1 MKIDKFPLLFLYLLF
16 SSIFAFS
23 QNNTGSPYSLNE
35 LGDINFLGNVSNIS
49 MGGVESHID
58 SIEFNINIPSS
69 LAKLKTTNYQVG
81 TFYKSSSISNN
92 NFNDKYNSS
101 NINYIAIGI
110 PVNKFGFSFGVLP
123 YSSVG
128 FSLQTSES
136 YNEDNSISSRLFFAD
151 GNINRAFISLGIPIF
166 ENLSVG
172 GTINYNFGKF
182 SYEMFNQYDDV
193 NYGIYI
199 NSSSEISGFTYNLS
213 SNFSLPLNEEF
224 LLNFVYS
231 LSPRN
236 NLNSYNVESVY
247 TSTSPTITLES
258 LGDFVNVDLESKG
271 LQNTLLSVSEKTIY
285 SIGLEK
291 KNNWFVGIQFENKLS
306 SGFENS
312 FLDIK
317 NISYR
322 DSKVYSIGGYLI
334 PDASSLTSYWKR
346 VKYRFGIKN
355 EEKSIIVNNLPVNHF
370 SLNLGLGLPLSGLSK
385 ANFGLELG
393 KIGNNDNTVKES
405 YFALRLGLSLNDV
418 WFIKR
423 KYN

>member
-92 NFNDKYNSS
+92 NFNDRYNSS

-193 NYGIYI
+193 NYGIYT
-199 NSSSEISGFTYNLS
+199 NSSSEISGFTYSFS
-213 SNFSLPLNEEF
+213 SNFSVPLNEEL

-306 SGFENS
+306 SSFENS

-317 NISYR
+317 NISYKNT
-322 DSKVYSIGGYLI
+322 KVYSFGGYLI

-385 ANFGLELG
+385 ANFGLEFG
-393 KIGNNDNTVKES
+393 KIGNNDNIVKES

>member
-1 MKIDKFPLLFLYLLF
+1 MKINKSPLLFLYLLF
-16 SSIFAFS
+16 SSLSVFS

-35 LGDINFLGNVSNIS
+35 LGEINFLGNVSNIS
-49 MGGVESHID
+49 MGGVESYID

-81 TFYKSSSISNN
+81 TFYKSSSVSNN
-92 NFNDKYNSS
+92 NFNDRYNSS

-136 YNEDNSISSRLFFAD
+136 YNEDNSLSSRLFFAD
-151 GNINRAFISLGIPIF
+151 GSINKAFISLGIPIF

-172 GTINYNFGKF
+172 GTVNYNFGKF
-182 SYEMFNQYDDV
+182 SYEMFNQYEDV
-193 NYGIYI
+193 NYGIYT
-199 NSSSEISGFTYNLS
+199 NSSSEISGFTYNFS
-213 SNFSLPLNEEF
+213 SNFSIPLNEEL
-224 LLNFVYS
+224 LLNLVYS
-231 LSPRN
+231 LSPKN
-236 NLNSYNVESVY
+236 NLNSNNVESVY
-247 TSTSPTITLES
+247 TSTSSTINLES

-306 SGFENS
+306 SSFENS

>member
-1 MKIDKFPLLFLYLLF
+1 
-16 SSIFAFS
+16 
-23 QNNTGSPYSLNE
+23 
-35 LGDINFLGNVSNIS
+35 
-49 MGGVESHID
+49 
-58 SIEFNINIPSS
+58 
-69 LAKLKTTNYQVG
+69 
-81 TFYKSSSISNN
+81 
-92 NFNDKYNSS
+92 
-101 NINYIAIGI
+101 
-110 PVNKFGFSFGVLP
+110 
-123 YSSVG
+123 
-128 FSLQTSES
+128 
-136 YNEDNSISSRLFFAD
+136 
-151 GNINRAFISLGIPIF
+151 
-166 ENLSVG
+166 
-172 GTINYNFGKF
+172 
-182 SYEMFNQYDDV
+182 MFNQYEDV
-193 NYGIYI
+193 NYGIYT
-199 NSSSEISGFTYNLS
+199 NSSSEISGFTYNFS
-213 SNFSLPLNEEF
+213 SNFSIPLNEEL
-224 LLNFVYS
+224 LLNLVYS
-231 LSPRN
+231 LSPKN
-236 NLNSYNVESVY
+236 NLNSNNVKSVY
-247 TSTSPTITLES
+247 TSTSSTINLES

-306 SGFENS
+306 SSFENS

-334 PDASSLTSYWKR
+334 QDASSLTSYWKR